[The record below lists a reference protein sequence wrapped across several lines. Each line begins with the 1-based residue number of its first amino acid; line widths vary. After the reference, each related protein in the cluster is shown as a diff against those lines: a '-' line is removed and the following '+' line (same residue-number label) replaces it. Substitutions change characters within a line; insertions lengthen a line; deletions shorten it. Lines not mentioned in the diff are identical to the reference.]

1 MEYNSGRGQL
11 IMPEHGRHI
20 QKMIDYAGTVTDRDE
35 RNKVAQA
42 IVDVMGNLNP
52 HLRDIID
59 FKHKLWDHLF
69 IISEFKLDVDSP
81 YPRPSA
87 ETLDIKPEKIKYP
100 SNHIKYKHYGKTTE
114 LVINEIRKMED
125 SPRKEAMVSNIA
137 NFMKMTYL
145 TWNRDSVND
154 ELIVEHLTELS
165 NGELVLNANAR
176 LAQTNDILAK
186 TMKKPVDKKLN
197 NNNRKPGQMGM
208 NNNAGKQSNNNN
220 LRKKR

>member
-20 QKMIDYAGTVTDRDE
+20 QKMIDYAGTVADRDE

-42 IVDVMGNLNP
+42 IVDVMGQLNP
-52 HLRDIID
+52 HLRDIVD

-100 SNHIKYKHYGKTTE
+100 SNHIKFKHYGKTTE
-114 LVINEIRKMED
+114 LVINEIKKMED
-125 SPRKEAMVSNIA
+125 GPRKDTMVANIA

-165 NGELVLNANAR
+165 NGELHLNANAR

-186 TMKKPVDKKLN
+186 TMRKPVDKKMNN
-197 NNNRKPGQMGM
+197 NNNRKPGQ
-208 NNNAGKQSNNNN
+208 NNNN
-220 LRKKR
+220 GKLNNNNNSLRKKR